1 VKWACLAVSWDG
13 GVHAGG
19 RQGLEV
25 FGLRGNGACSAVRVG
40 MVDNDAG
47 AAFLAVLVAFCE
59 AWLVERGREAW
70 ATSQTRLARL
80 VLPLACCPHWG
91 DMGALGLF
99 TIDDIGKLTVGLVI
113 S

>member
-1 VKWACLAVSWDG
+1 MLTGGEGSRWSVCTVTVRDLWCTSAWSTAARARRSWRFWLLS
-13 GVHAGG
+13 A
-19 RQGLEV
+19 RQGWS
-25 FGLRGNGACSAVRVG
+25 RGGG
-40 MVDNDAG
+40 
-47 AAFLAVLVAFCE
+47 
-59 AWLVERGREAW
+59 EAW

-91 DMGALGLF
+91 DMGALGVF

>member
-1 VKWACLAVSWDG
+1 ML
-13 GVHAGG
+13 AGG
-19 RQGLEV
+19 EGLRWSGCVGTARALRCASAWSTAAQARRSWWFWLLSARQGWS
-25 FGLRGNGACSAVRVG
+25 RGGG
-40 MVDNDAG
+40 
-47 AAFLAVLVAFCE
+47 
-59 AWLVERGREAW
+59 EAW

-99 TIDDIGKLTVGLVI
+99 TIDDIGKLTVVLVI

>member
-1 VKWACLAVSWDG
+1 MLAGDEGSRWAGCVGMARALWCASAWSTAARARCSWRFWLLS
-13 GVHAGG
+13 A
-19 RQGLEV
+19 RQGWS
-25 FGLRGNGACSAVRVG
+25 RGGG
-40 MVDNDAG
+40 
-47 AAFLAVLVAFCE
+47 
-59 AWLVERGREAW
+59 EAW

-99 TIDDIGKLTVGLVI
+99 TIDYIGKLTVGLVL